1 MTAFTPA
8 MSPSLNRSLTSFPR
22 PLTSLLGEEG
32 LVTLHPRRLVHY
44 ASLSIP
50 AMSRRGT
57 DPALQPG
64 QGRRTGGERHQGKI
78 KPAGD
83 RLGRVDGLAPAR
95 PHDDVHVVGAAD
107 VSHPRDL
114 G

>member
-57 DPALQPG
+57 EPALQPG
-64 QGRRTGGERHQGKI
+64 QGRRTGGERLVEQRQLVTVHPDGI
-78 KPAGD
+78 D
-83 RLGRVDGLAPAR
+83 RKK
-95 PHDDVHVVGAAD
+95 
-107 VSHPRDL
+107 
-114 G
+114 